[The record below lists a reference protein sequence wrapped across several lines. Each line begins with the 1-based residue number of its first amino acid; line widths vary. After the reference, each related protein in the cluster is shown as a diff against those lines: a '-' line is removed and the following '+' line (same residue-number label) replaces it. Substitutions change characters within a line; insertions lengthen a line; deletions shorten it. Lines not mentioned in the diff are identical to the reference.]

1 MSAAAPAPAQAP
13 IGVFD
18 SGIGGLSVVREL
30 RCELPHESIVYYAD
44 TGHCPYGGKS
54 AEELTA
60 RAQWI
65 TEFLLDHGAKLVV
78 AACNTA
84 TIAAIESLRATWPI
98 PFVGMEPAVK
108 PAVAQTRSGTVA
120 VLATGASLSGDKFLH
135 LLARHAG
142 NVRVLTRPCPGWVE
156 QVEAGEL
163 EGPRTEALV
172 AAVLDPLLAEG
183 VDTLVLGC
191 THFPFLRPLIQRHVG
206 PTVSLIDTGA
216 AVARQ
221 TRRLLARDGLL
232 NPGAESGGF
241 EWFTSGDTAQVAPL
255 VQRLLA
261 PE

>member
-163 EGPRTEALV
+163 GGGGGA
-172 AAVLDPLLAEG
+172 G
-183 VDTLVLGC
+183 
-191 THFPFLRPLIQRHVG
+191 HVVG
-206 PTVSLIDTGA
+206 
-216 AVARQ
+216 
-221 TRRLLARDGLL
+221 
-232 NPGAESGGF
+232 
-241 EWFTSGDTAQVAPL
+241 
-255 VQRLLA
+255 
-261 PE
+261 